1 MKYFQLNNCD
11 FQTKVMWSVDPQHVS
26 TSGWGQ
32 LTFSP
37 EVKLFQAFAPVSP
50 SISETLLWWLSST
63 KLLFLTQILEFSVFF
78 NSSSFWGFQQ
88 GVPGVHSISMILPRD
103 HLSESCDGCWMEVGG
118 THCCYLAF
126 QLQMVEAD
134 TWCWIGNLPES
145 RDLPKI
151 AGNALWCNPATKCF
165 NSDPGKNPPN
175 IKENLP
181 QAPA

>member
-11 FQTKVMWSVDPQHVS
+11 FQTKRMWSVDPQHVS

-78 NSSSFWGFQQ
+78 NSSSLWGSPQC
-88 GVPGVHSISMILPRD
+88 VPGVHSISMILPSD
-103 HLSESCDGCWMEVGG
+103 HLSESCDGCWRWGG
-118 THCCYLAF
+118 PTAAIWHSSCRWWRLIPGAGLA
-126 QLQMVEAD
+126 
-134 TWCWIGNLPES
+134 TCPS
-145 RDLPKI
+145 PKI